1 MSNCATE
8 IKVPSAQK
16 KRMRKESVEKYEK
29 MIQELTSQCQSK
41 TEECYQAWMDLTA
54 ATEQLEKFQM
64 ELDNKFFESCS
75 FDQTMEKQTEKIREI
90 SSRYEHEKKI
100 WEAAIK
106 ELTDKITVLKQ
117 DHYKLSR
124 EAHECVDS
132 VPDLENMVSAVQAL
146 VVMCEDLKMKYSE
159 EQVNLMLQKSHF
171 LP

>member
-1 MSNCATE
+1 MTE
-8 IKVPSAQK
+8 IFNDCAERQLSQLLYAVLFFHASEYLLAIACHGKSKVTI
-16 KRMRKESVEKYEK
+16 ESLL
-29 MIQELTSQCQSK
+29 ISK
-41 TEECYQAWMDLTA
+41 NYIKT
-54 ATEQLEKFQM
+54 
-64 ELDNKFFESCS
+64 
-75 FDQTMEKQTEKIREI
+75 
-90 SSRYEHEKKI
+90 HEKKI

-106 ELTDKITVLKQ
+106 ELIDKITVLKQ

-132 VPDLENMVSAVQAL
+132 VPDLENMVYAVQAF

>member
-1 MSNCATE
+1 MAREIKSNNRVTFNQQRLHQNCATE
-8 IKVPSAQK
+8 IEVPSAQK
-16 KRMRKESVEKYEK
+16 KRMRKELVEKYEK
-29 MIQELTSQCQSK
+29 KIQELTSQCQSK
-41 TEECYQAWMDLTA
+41 TEECYQAWMDLTV

-75 FDQTMEKQTEKIREI
+75 FDQTMEKQFEKIREI
-90 SSRYEHEKKI
+90 SN
-100 WEAAIK
+100 
-106 ELTDKITVLKQ
+106 KITVLKQ

-132 VPDLENMVSAVQAL
+132 VPDLENMVSAVQAF
-146 VVMCEDLKMKYSE
+146 VVMCEDLKMKYGE